1 MNCVLCHGLQS
12 LSTGTYL
19 PSMPFLQ
26 TRNCRA
32 LDQLMLDSILDEGAS
47 IKSCRLN
54 KELCWLSCT
63 AVSPDW
69 EKLLCTF
76 RRGAFLI
83 LMLSQR
89 AETLDVYK
97 NMFRLLLQRRAHIAC
112 AMAAVWV
119 HFQSANVA
127 RSSDL
132 PPACVWSFPA
142 QSVMRLSYR
151 TAPKSLYPERASPI
165 TKLPPKLLCSCNTLL
180 KASAFILVM
189 LTDLHFSLYIQSAA
203 AG

>member
-89 AETLDVYK
+89 AETLDMYK
-97 NMFRLLLQRRAHIAC
+97 NVFRLLLQRRAHIAC

-119 HFQSANVA
+119 HFQSA
-127 RSSDL
+127 D
-132 PPACVWSFPA
+132 WSFLA
-142 QSVMRLSYR
+142 QSVMWLSYR
-151 TAPKSLYPERASPI
+151 TAHKSLYPERASPI